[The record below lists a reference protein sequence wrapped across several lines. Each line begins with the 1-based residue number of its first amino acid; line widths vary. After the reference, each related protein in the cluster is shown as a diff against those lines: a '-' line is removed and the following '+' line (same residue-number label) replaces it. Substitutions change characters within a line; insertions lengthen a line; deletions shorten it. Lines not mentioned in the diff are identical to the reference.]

1 MNPNPSENIFIVGP
15 PNVYILDAEDNLHL
29 WKDVVEYRSN
39 ADHTAFT
46 IETATMHEPIFDIK
60 NIQFEFKMIKTGM
73 DGNFSDKESQSY
85 WFGEYSVKCV
95 KWWPT
100 IGNKENA
107 VTIMYKFVME
117 N

>member
-39 ADHTAFT
+39 ADNTAFT
-46 IETATMHEPIFDIK
+46 IETAMVHEPMFDIK
-60 NIQFEFKMIKTGM
+60 SIQLEFKSLTTDMCGDYTCNENKP
-73 DGNFSDKESQSY
+73 Y
-85 WFGEYSVKCV
+85 WFSFHNVRLI

-107 VTIMYKFVME
+107 VTIMYKFVVE
-117 N
+117 D